1 MTDAETPSGIL
12 SVSQAARAWKKS
24 RAWLYTMRDQGKLS
38 FTTFPDGNP
47 GIDAAELLRVFGPA
61 AEQGKDKNKKQI
73 KTAPTGGEQTDSPV
87 VLQER
92 LEHVLER
99 LRNTERERDAAL
111 AREQRLLS
119 IVEGQARAIEGP
131 RRLSF
136 WQRLT
141 GKGETQG

>member
-1 MTDAETPSGIL
+1 MTEAETPSGIL

-24 RAWLYTMRDQGKLS
+24 RAWLYTMRNQGKLS

-61 AEQGKDKNKKQI
+61 AEQGKDKSRKQPQ
-73 KTAPTGGEQTDSPV
+73 TPPTGGDTTDNPSA
-87 VLQER
+87 LQER

-99 LRNTERERDAAL
+99 LRNAERERDAAL
-111 AREQRLLS
+111 EREQRLLS
-119 IVEGQARAIEGP
+119 IVEGQVRAIEGP
-131 RRLSF
+131 RKLSF
-136 WQRLT
+136 WQRLI